1 MGFRAGAWC
10 HLPVAVVLGAN
21 GGSGRT
27 ANARS
32 SCAWGPAGGRVA
44 RWDAVSGIGAGSG
57 AWAGCA
63 ASAPF
68 RVCRADILWERSQ
81 RQTITPRLSIVKTL
95 IHRILQVVTGAVRL
109 LYWRRLIGWRAGTRC
124 RVQSVGP

>member
-1 MGFRAGAWC
+1 MGFSAVAWC
-10 HLPVAVVLGAN
+10 QLAVAVVVGAN
-21 GGSGRT
+21 GGSGGT

-32 SCAWGPAGGRVA
+32 SCARGPAGGRVA
-44 RWDAVSGIGAGSG
+44 RGDAVSGMGAGAG

-95 IHRILQVVTGAVRL
+95 IHRILQVVTGAVRP
-109 LYWRRLIGWRAGTRC
+109 LYWRPL
-124 RVQSVGP
+124 